1 MRFYLIL
8 IFAAVF
14 LSSCATAPQNPAINK
29 PDGYAASSIR
39 VSAPAGVNYPGTARS
54 QFTSYAVRDGDTV
67 WQIAREQGFDPHQIL
82 DINNLSEDH
91 QLVVGE
97 RILLPK
103 TGPDTKSG
111 FQWPTT
117 GRVIAGF
124 NERVNNVPNNGL
136 EILAAV
142 TDITA
147 SADGK
152 VVFCDY
158 INGWGKTLIIKHPQ
172 EFYTIYANLTDFAV
186 ALGRFVHK
194 NEVIGQ
200 TSLVSRKPL
209 HFEIRKNYI
218 PRDPLDY
225 LQ

>member
-8 IFAAVF
+8 SFAAVL
-14 LSSCATAPQNPAINK
+14 LSSCASVPQNPAINK
-29 PDGYAASSIR
+29 PGGYAASSTS
-39 VSAPAGVNYPGTARS
+39 VPAPAGVNYPGTTRS
-54 QFTSYAVRDGDTV
+54 QFTSYAVQDGDTV
-67 WQIAREQGFDPHQIL
+67 WQIARERNFDPRRIL
-82 DINNLSEDH
+82 DINNLGEDH

-103 TGPDTKSG
+103 TYRDAQGG
-111 FQWPTT
+111 FQWPAT
-117 GRVIAGF
+117 GKVIAGF
-124 NERVNNVPNNGL
+124 NERINNVPNNGL

-186 ALGRFVHK
+186 ALGRLVRK

-209 HFEIRKNYI
+209 HFEIRKNHV